1 MGIPTAC
8 AVGIFCCQNTPTEHF
23 DRDVP
28 ANAMDLQPAAAHLSS
43 SRTPYRFC
51 LASKP
56 RALISLL
63 VLSTSSLLFFFKSC
77 GFVSLI
83 GRLAVVLG
91 AVHAG
96 DREGRPY
103 GSALTI
109 VAIFST
115 SFSSTAMR
123 CSSVGFARLQAEMY
137 FLPRTCR
144 DKKWIESYFV
154 LADES
159 LRGCFMRLC
168 Q

>member
-1 MGIPTAC
+1 MSSRLY
-8 AVGIFCCQNTPTEHF
+8 N
-23 DRDVP
+23 
-28 ANAMDLQPAAAHLSS
+28 SS
-43 SRTPYRFC
+43 SRTSYRYP
-51 LASKP
+51 LAGSW

-91 AVHAG
+91 AVQAG

-109 VAIFST
+109 AVIFST
-115 SFSSTAMR
+115 SFSSTAVR
-123 CSSVGFARLQAEMY
+123 CSSVGFARLQADMY

-154 LADES
+154 LADET